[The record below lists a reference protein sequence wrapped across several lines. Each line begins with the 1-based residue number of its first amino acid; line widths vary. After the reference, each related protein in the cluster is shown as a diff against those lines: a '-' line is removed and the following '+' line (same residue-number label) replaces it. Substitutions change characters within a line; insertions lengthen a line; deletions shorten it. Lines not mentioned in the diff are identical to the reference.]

1 TLTLDCLLLT
11 PLTPFLRG
19 SHSLRIFYTLVM
31 GSSQD
36 VPHYI
41 VVAYVDDQ
49 LAAHFD
55 SHTRRMLP
63 QMAWLH
69 NMKEEDSHFWDL
81 TSRRVTDSPRECVS
95 FCSVSIFSAGFHS
108 WQRVIGC
115 DLRKDGHRS
124 GVYQY
129 GYDGEDFISLDQKTL
144 TWTAVDIRAQ
154 VTKRRW
160 EAEPFIA
167 QSRNNFLEM
176 ECIELLQNCMVYGK
190 DYLLRKEP
198 PVVKVTRRI
207 QYSGM
212 ETLVCQ
218 VYGFYPKE
226 MDATWRKDGEV
237 WEQDTFRGG
246 VLPNSDGTYHAWLSI
261 EIDPNERDRYRCY
274 VDHAGLPEPLILAWA
289 EPGKRMGGKRVSPPE
304 CDAAVWKQ
312 KCIPCI
318 PCKDYTN
325 RLEFLPRKTPIGE
338 HD

>member
-1 TLTLDCLLLT
+1 LSRKRGLV
-11 PLTPFLRG
+11 PNKKGRVGGG

-289 EPGKRMGGKRVSPPE
+289 EPGKRMGGKRV
-304 CDAAVWKQ
+304 AAVWKQ